1 MYYSLK
7 RPRGFKVMTSAL
19 ANKVNMNNAKPN
31 VYKKALQEVCQNF
44 IRAKEFIRD
53 KIEEICCNE
62 KLSVE
67 EVTYF
72 VYKRLQQLLK
82 LNWLCLP

>member
-1 MYYSLK
+1 
-7 RPRGFKVMTSAL
+7 MTSAL
-19 ANKVNMNNAKPN
+19 VNKVNMNNAKPN
-31 VYKKALQEVCQNF
+31 VYKKVLQEVCQNF

>member
-1 MYYSLK
+1 
-7 RPRGFKVMTSAL
+7 MTSAL